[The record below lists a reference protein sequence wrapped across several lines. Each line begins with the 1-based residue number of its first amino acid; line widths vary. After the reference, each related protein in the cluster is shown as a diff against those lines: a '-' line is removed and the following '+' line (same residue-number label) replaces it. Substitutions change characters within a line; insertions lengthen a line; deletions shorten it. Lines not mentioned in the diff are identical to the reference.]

1 MNWLEVFILSIV
13 QGITEFL
20 PVSSSA
26 HLVLVPHIFGWQD
39 QGLAFDVAVHFG
51 TLFAVVI
58 YFKNEILTLL
68 KDWFKSL
75 KARKNIGES
84 RLAWG
89 IITATIPACIAG
101 LLFNDMIES
110 YLRSPLVIASTTVIF
125 GIVLFIADRFM
136 GKKDEKNITLYI
148 ALLIG
153 LAQMLA
159 LIPGVSRSG
168 ITLSAALLLGFSR
181 VSAAR
186 FSFLLSIPIILL
198 ASGYE
203 GLKLVQSTYDVE
215 WDKIIGAVIVSF
227 ASGYACIHLF
237 LKAIS
242 KFSMVPFVV
251 YRLLLGAVLFF
262 VFWGI

>member
-1 MNWLEVFILSIV
+1 MNWFEVFVLSLI

-26 HLVLVPHIFGWQD
+26 HLVLAPHIFGWQD

-51 TLFAVVI
+51 TLFAVMI
-58 YFKNEILTLL
+58 YFKNEILLLL
-68 KDWFKSL
+68 KDWFYSL
-75 KARKNIGES
+75 KTGKNVGES
-84 RLAWG
+84 TLAWG
-89 IITATIPACIAG
+89 IIIATAPACIAG
-101 LLFNDMIES
+101 LLFNDMIEA
-110 YLRSPLVIASTTVIF
+110 YLRSPLIIAATTVIF
-125 GIVLFIADRFM
+125 GIVLFIADRFS

-148 ALLIG
+148 ALFIG

-168 ITLSAALLLGFSR
+168 ITLSAALLLGFGR

-203 GLKLVQSTYDVE
+203 GLKLLQSSHDAE
-215 WDKIIGAVIVSF
+215 WSKIAGAVVISF
-227 ASGYACIHLF
+227 LSGYACIHLF
-237 LKAIS
+237 LKAVS
-242 KFSMVPFVV
+242 KFSITPFVI
-251 YRLLLGAVLFF
+251 YRLMLGIALFLL
-262 VFWGI
+262 FWNA

>member
-1 MNWLEVFILSIV
+1 MSWFEVFMLSII

-26 HLVLVPHIFGWQD
+26 HLILAPRIFGWQD
-39 QGLAFDVAVHFG
+39 QGLAFDVATHFG
-51 TLFAVVI
+51 TLFAVII
-58 YFKNEILTLL
+58 YFRNEILMLL
-68 KDWFKSL
+68 KDWLYSL
-75 KARKNIGES
+75 KAHKNIGES
-84 RLAWG
+84 TLAWG
-89 IITATIPACIAG
+89 IIIATIPACIAG
-101 LLFNDMIES
+101 LLFNELIET
-110 YLRSPLVIASTTVIF
+110 YLRSPRVIASTTIIF
-125 GIVLFIADRFM
+125 GVVLFAADRFS
-136 GKKDEKNITLYI
+136 GKKNEKNITLYI

-153 LAQMLA
+153 LAQVLS

-203 GLKLVQSTYDVE
+203 GLKLVQSAFDVQ
-215 WDKIIGAVIVSF
+215 WDKIIGAIVISF
-227 ASGYACIHLF
+227 LSGYACIHLF

-242 KFSMVPFVV
+242 RFSITPFVI
-251 YRLLLGAVLFF
+251 YRLLLGAVLFYL
-262 VFWGI
+262 FWSA